1 MQKIL
6 KIDKDGNIHCMYED
20 SLHAIGEVKAVG
32 RASYVEP
39 NPDGGWDVVLSNDS
53 RNGTFVGMPIGN
65 FPTCKEAREAEVA
78 FINENIL
85 GDTIH
90 ARR

>member
-32 RASYVEP
+32 RASHVEP
-39 NPDGGWDVVLSNDS
+39 SLDDGWDVTISDDP
-53 RNGTFVGMPIGN
+53 RNGKFIGHFIGN
-65 FPTCKEAREAEVA
+65 FPTRKEALEAEVE